1 MENDLRSELHIP
13 DEPLHVLAEDV
24 ASEVLR
30 LRGGA
35 GGPGGDCTGGPD
47 GDGGGG
53 PGGDGA
59 GGPGGDGAGEP
70 GGDGAG
76 GPGGDS
82 ERCEEELLKKSDEK
96 GSVWLEEGDVRRRE
110 GWQYWEDRIQQR
122 PAPGDLPRSPEMEYA
137 NMTACAVGEEGGVV
151 FSPLKD
157 KYRRTDAQLKDV
169 VDAHEDQRNI
179 AGGSYRCLD
188 EGYENFELTIQK
200 GFKSKALGITLKKFS
215 ADKGVTIF
223 QSFSMMRYEYFRFGE
238 SGRRYRQTWPEE
250 TPTGFIWYGYGG
262 DAYPL
267 PTSDVHVYCERVDR
281 DVHFS
286 GEKCGRNTEEPG
298 ASQML
303 CANANCGVVSWHL
316 SRKCYRKGDDDNY
329 SEKWQEHFALV
340 RYRSGRKELVWTHD
354 HRKLKKSR
362 WERLE
367 ASPEFNACVVDQ
379 VNKERVE
386 SIVARKCLPQFTFST
401 PTYVPQ
407 KQHWKVA
414 EPLLR
419 QKKDSQW

>member
-1 MENDLRSELHIP
+1 MENDLRSELHTP

-35 GGPGGDCTGGPD
+35 GGPGGDGASGPD
-47 GDGGGG
+47 VDGG
-53 PGGDGA
+53 

-70 GGDGAG
+70 GGDGAS

-96 GSVWLEEGDVRRRE
+96 GSVWLEEGEVRRPK

-137 NMTACAVGEEGGVV
+137 NMTACAVGEEGGAV

-157 KYRRTDAQLKDV
+157 RYRRTDAQLKDV
-169 VDAHEDQRNI
+169 VDAHEDQRSV

-188 EGYENFELTIQK
+188 EGFENFELTIQK
-200 GFKSKALGITLKKFS
+200 GFKSKVLGITLRKLS
-215 ADKGVTIF
+215 ADKWVTIF
-223 QSFSMMRYEYFRFGE
+223 QSFSMMRYEFFRFGE

-262 DAYPL
+262 DTFPL
-267 PTSDVHVYCERVDR
+267 PTSSVHVYCERVDR

-286 GEKCGRNTEEPG
+286 GEKCARNTEAPG

-303 CANANCGVVSWHL
+303 CASTNCGVVSWHL
-316 SRKCYRKGDDDNY
+316 SRKCYRKGDGDSY

-362 WERLE
+362 WARLE
-367 ASPEFNACVVDQ
+367 ASPEFNAFVVDQ

-386 SIVARKCLPQFTFST
+386 SIVARKCLPEVTFST

-407 KQHWKVA
+407 KQQWSVA

>member
-1 MENDLRSELHIP
+1 MQSGPHMP

-35 GGPGGDCTGGPD
+35 GGPGGDGAGGPD

-59 GGPGGDGAGEP
+59 GE
-70 GGDGAG
+70 
-76 GPGGDS
+76 PGGDS

-96 GSVWLEEGDVRRRE
+96 GSVWLEEGEVRRPK

-137 NMTACAVGEEGGVV
+137 NMTACAVGEEGGAV

-157 KYRRTDAQLKDV
+157 RYRRTDAQLKDV
-169 VDAHEDQRNI
+169 VDAHEDQRSV

-188 EGYENFELTIQK
+188 EGFENFELTIQK
-200 GFKSKALGITLKKFS
+200 GFKSKVLGITLRKLS
-215 ADKGVTIF
+215 ADKWVTIF
-223 QSFSMMRYEYFRFGE
+223 QSFSMMRYEFFRFGE

-250 TPTGFIWYGYGG
+250 TPTGFIWYGYGS
-262 DAYPL
+262 DTFPL
-267 PTSDVHVYCERVDR
+267 PTSDAHVYCERVDR

-286 GEKCGRNTEEPG
+286 GEKCARNTEAPG

-303 CANANCGVVSWHL
+303 CASTNCGVVSWHL
-316 SRKCYRKGDDDNY
+316 SRKCYRKGDGDSY

-362 WERLE
+362 WARLE
-367 ASPEFNACVVDQ
+367 ASPEFNAFVVDQ

-386 SIVARKCLPQFTFST
+386 SIVARKCLPEVTFST

-407 KQHWKVA
+407 KQQWSVA